1 MDSTYCPHPECHAW
15 HIVNNDAMVP
25 ICPDHHNWC
34 FLCNEFYAPNSEN
47 CIFFRKRCSIQWH
60 KNATPAMSL
69 NQLLAKTREY
79 DPHKALAAH
88 LKNVACSTKA
98 KAKDANPEPSPVDP
112 AANDM
117 ETDEQGYIVS
127 DMRDTLEASRKEIK
141 GKYVVHTAEGQAS
154 PGPSSWG
161 SKFKAIAT
169 KQRIL
174 EQGGYQA

>member
-1 MDSTYCPHPECHAW
+1 MGSTYCPHPKCHTWRIDHNEAT
-15 HIVNNDAMVP
+15 VP
-25 ICPDHHNWC
+25 TYPEHHDWC
-34 FLCNEFYAPNSEN
+34 FLCDEFHAPNGPN
-47 CIFFRKRCSIQWH
+47 CVFFRKRWFVQWH
-60 KNATPAMSL
+60 KNAMPATSL

-88 LKNVACSTKA
+88 LKNVARSTKA
-98 KAKDANPEPSPVDP
+98 KAKVANPEPTPEGP

-117 ETDEQGYIVS
+117 ETDDQEYIVS
-127 DMRDTLEASRKEIK
+127 DMLDALEASRKEIK
-141 GKYVVHTAEGQAS
+141 GKHVVRTAEGQAS